1 VSGSS
6 FGNLDHP
13 IGIASKTGIGRRIVH
28 SFLQE
33 GYCVGGID
41 NIELEPEEDLFKAMK
56 MNQFVFTRANI
67 CSDVEVSDAL
77 QKILHQFGCDHVNA
91 LVNNAAISSP
101 YLTATSQTS
110 RISQWRDYINVN
122 LTGAFIVT
130 QLVFPH
136 LVAGSAVVHI
146 SSTRAHQS
154 ESHCEGYAASKA
166 GLLGLTHSQAI
177 SFGPQR
183 IRVNC
188 ILPGWIDTGHY
199 VASEADKEWHCVGRI
214 GRPSDVSE
222 LCLFLCD
229 SNRSGF
235 ITGQEFV
242 VDGGVTKKMVYP

>member
-1 VSGSS
+1 V
-6 FGNLDHP
+6 P
-13 IGIASKTGIGRRIVH
+13 TGIASKTGLGRHIVL
-28 SFLQE
+28 SFLRE

-41 NIELEPEEDLFKAMK
+41 NIELDMEEELLQAIK
-56 MNQFVFTRANI
+56 MNQFTFSRANI
-67 CSDVEVSDAL
+67 SSENEVSLAL
-77 QKILHQFGCDHVNA
+77 QKIFRQLGRDQVHA

-101 YLTATSQTS
+101 YLTATTQEN
-110 RISQWRDYINVN
+110 RINQWRDYINVN

-136 LVAGSAVVHI
+136 LIEGSAVVHI

-154 ESHCEGYAASKA
+154 EPFCEGYAASKA

-177 SFGPQR
+177 SFAPQR

-188 ILPGWIDTGHY
+188 LLPGWIDTGHY
-199 VASEADKEWHCVGRI
+199 AASAAEKAWHCVGRI
-214 GRPSDVSE
+214 GVPRDVSE

-229 SNRSGF
+229 PNRSGF